1 MSGVQI
7 PVLVPPSWREVVA
20 AAGGRC
26 QCAGACGARHA
37 ATGGQCPAGVQE
49 TVPPVRLYV
58 APMPH
63 DRQESAGPLI
73 AWCGPCWDGAR
84 RRHARQVQQTDAG
97 MVPGQLDL
105 LTHLEDDAED
115 AAADGTA
122 VAAAPSTAGGAR

>member
-37 ATGGQCPAGVQE
+37 ATAGQCPAGVQE

-58 APMPH
+58 APTP
-63 DRQESAGPLI
+63 QEPAGPLV

-105 LTHLEDDAED
+105 LTHLKDGADDA
-115 AAADGTA
+115 A
-122 VAAAPSTAGGAR
+122 VATTPSAAGGAR